1 MNDKVRE
8 FVSQSHLDV
17 YGLGKDR
24 EKWEA
29 TVEKFV
35 DMIVEE
41 CIMVLGLS
49 DTFETALLKHFGGK

>member
-1 MNDKVRE
+1 MNERINK

-29 TVEKFV
+29 TVEIFV